1 MSLIFTSNSQDTYNQ
16 KDGQSTTFGI
26 ERPSDYHNH
35 LTSPLEIKPNSQV
48 AVQSVRFTR
57 KQQFDFTDGKNLL
70 YYFGEPLE
78 ESKSL
83 TDVTSRPE
91 LVSIKADTYTPI
103 ELASELQTKMR
114 EMNVAPAV
122 HQNFTVNTSF
132 AGGDFKGFEIS
143 CSQRGASFTKIA
155 SAAIDG
161 SIADRVLPC
170 NNPSLPESGSFTLAN
185 GVFSRTGASGTLTD
199 GLCCG
204 IATDFPLANGS
215 NASMV
220 VSFTGASYSVTD
232 EEGATFGV
240 NSSWAIGLTRP
251 TTQLKNEGDDRG
263 DAPQGFDIGG
273 GTSGEPPPHFFDYVA
288 VFDAENGSRGAAPAA
303 ALKGEEGAKAAAPAA
318 ATGDLKIYQAAY
330 LVDSDGNPVPDS
342 YKLHEIIY
350 YGGSGQIA
358 SAITN
363 ASILSGT
370 AATDYNAIEFKY
382 HGDEIRVSLINASS
396 ARLQL
401 IGSNLNNETSRVLK
415 PTTAAT
421 AALYPKLITSQT
433 PGTLTIT
440 GLDSYS
446 TLATDYKYPTYTD
459 FFVTDMSGGIYTVGD
474 SSYAN
479 NLSYSSMMSDDGV
492 EGNAT
497 VVGQKP
503 SWTRRG
509 SFFIKPPDTT
519 YGQML
524 PETVSAANVTVFQ
537 GIGDTTK
544 GVNFKHVLV
553 LEDTSNNNPLNE
565 NGNYFSDMCIMS
577 RTLGFPDVTLLQEKD
592 GVLSLADKQ
601 ITWTS
606 AQDVSLE
613 PSSAFVRVPNL
624 NSRTYNAIKNS
635 VSKILYHVPRFTND
649 GRQFGDLFF
658 EVGERTY
665 VDLGN
670 TNAFTLN
677 QFIIQIVDKNERI
690 VKDLVGETIVVLHI
704 RQKEEAGKYQ

>member
-1 MSLIFTSNSQDTYNQ
+1 MSLIFTSNTQDTYNQ
-16 KDGQSTTFGI
+16 ENGQSTNFGI
-26 ERPSDYHNH
+26 EQPADYHNH

-57 KQQFDFTDGKNLL
+57 KQQFDFTDGKDLL

-78 ESKSL
+78 ESKAL

-91 LVSIKADTYTPI
+91 LVELSSGTYTPL

-114 EMNVAPAV
+114 ALNVAPAV
-122 HQNFTVNTSF
+122 HKNFSVSTSF

-161 SIADRVLPC
+161 SIADRVLPS
-170 NNPSLPESGSFTLAN
+170 NNPPVPESGSFTLTN
-185 GVFSRTGASGTLTD
+185 GVFSRTGASGTLID

-220 VSFTGASYSVTD
+220 VSFAGASYTFTD
-232 EEGATFGV
+232 EEGASFGV

-263 DAPQGFDIGG
+263 DAPQGFSVFGG
-273 GTSGEPPPHFFDYVA
+273 GSSTDPAPPHFFDYVA
-288 VFDAENGSRGAAPAA
+288 VFNAENGSRGGSPAA
-303 ALKGEEGAKAAAPAA
+303 AAKGAKAAAAAA

-330 LVDSDGNPVPDS
+330 LVDSDGDPVPDS
-342 YKLHEIIY
+342 YKLHEIVY

-370 AATDYNAIEFKY
+370 TATDYNAIEFKY
-382 HGDEIRVSLINASS
+382 HGDEIRVSLINASN

-415 PTTAAT
+415 PTTQYT
-421 AALYPKLITSQT
+421 SALYPKLITSQT

-446 TLATDYKYPTYTD
+446 NASTDYKYPTYTD
-459 FFVTDMSGGIYTVGD
+459 YFVTDMSGGTYTVGD

-479 NLSYSSMMSDDGV
+479 AVSHSSQMSDDGV

-503 SWTRRG
+503 SWARRG
-509 SFFIKPPDTT
+509 SSFIKPPDTT

-553 LEDTSNNNPLNE
+553 LEDTSNNNPSNE
-565 NGNYFSDMCIMS
+565 NGNYFSEMCNMADV
-577 RTLGFPDVTLLQEKD
+577 LGFPDVTLLQEKD
-592 GVLSLADKQ
+592 GVLSLDDKQ

-606 AQDVSLE
+606 AQDVSLN

-670 TNAFTLN
+670 TNSFTLN
-677 QFIIQIVDKNERI
+677 QFIVQIVDKNEKI
-690 VKDLVGETIVVLHI
+690 VGDLVGETIVVLHI
-704 RQKEEAGKYQ
+704 RQKEEAGKYE

>member
-1 MSLIFTSNSQDTYNQ
+1 MSLIFTSNTQDTYNQ
-16 KDGQSTTFGI
+16 ENGQSTNFGI
-26 ERPSDYHNH
+26 EQPADYHNH
-35 LTSPLEIKPNSQV
+35 LTSPLEIQPNSQV

-57 KQQFDFTDGKNLL
+57 KQQFDFPDGKNLL

-83 TDVTSRPE
+83 TDVTSRPQLVE
-91 LVSIKADTYTPI
+91 LSAGTYTPI
-103 ELASELQTKMR
+103 QLASELQTKMR

-122 HQNFTVNTSF
+122 HKNFTVNTSTS
-132 AGGDFKGFEIS
+132 GGDFKGFEIS
-143 CSQRGASFTKIA
+143 CSQLGASFTKIA
-155 SAAIDG
+155 SASIDG
-161 SIADRVLPC
+161 SIADRVLPS
-170 NNPSLPESGSFTLAN
+170 NNPAVPASGSFTLID
-185 GVFSRTGASGTLTD
+185 GVFSRTGASGTLDD

-220 VSFTGASYSVTD
+220 VSFTGASYTFTD
-232 EEGATFGV
+232 EEGASFGV

-251 TTQLKNEGDDRG
+251 TTQLKNSGFDRG
-263 DAPQGFDIGG
+263 DAPQGFDILGG
-273 GTSGEPPPHFFDYVA
+273 GSTGEAPPHFWDYVA
-288 VFDAENGSRGAAPAA
+288 VFDAENGSRGEAGKP
-303 ALKGEEGAKAAAPAA
+303 GT
-318 ATGDLKIYQAAY
+318 ATGGLKIYEAAY
-330 LVDSDGNPVPDS
+330 LVDSDGDPLPDS
-342 YKLHEIIY
+342 YKLHEITY
-350 YGGSGQIA
+350 YGGTGQIA

-363 ASILSGT
+363 SSMLSGSG
-370 AATDYNAIEFKY
+370 ATDYNAIEFKY
-382 HGDEIRVSLINASS
+382 HGDEIRVSLVGANASGT
-396 ARLQL
+396 RLQL

-415 PTTAAT
+415 PTTQST
-421 AALYPKLITSQT
+421 CALYPKLATSQT
-433 PGTLTIT
+433 PGALTIT

-446 TLATDYKYPTYTD
+446 NASTDYRYPTYTG
-459 FFVTDMSGGIYTVGD
+459 FFPTDMSGGIYTVGD
-474 SSYAN
+474 STYAN

-509 SFFIKPPDTT
+509 FTFIKPPDLT

-565 NGNYFSDMCIMS
+565 NGNYFSAMCNMAAV
-577 RTLGFPDVTLLQEKD
+577 LGFPDMTVLQEKD
-592 GVLSLADKQ
+592 GVLSLDDKQ

-606 AQDVSLE
+606 AQEVSLN
-613 PSSAFVRVPNL
+613 PSSAFVRIPNL

-677 QFIIQIVDKNERI
+677 QFVVQIVDKNEKI
-690 VKDLVGETIVVLHI
+690 VGDLVGETIVVLHI
-704 RQKEEAGKYQ
+704 RQKEQHGQYQ